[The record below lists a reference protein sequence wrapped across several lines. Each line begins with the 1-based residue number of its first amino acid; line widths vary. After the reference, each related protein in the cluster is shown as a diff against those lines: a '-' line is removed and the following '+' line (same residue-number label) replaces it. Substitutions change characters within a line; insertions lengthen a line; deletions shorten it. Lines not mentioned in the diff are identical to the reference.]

1 MEDNRTV
8 EEYLSKTAAILD
20 ELESKVRRVRTPEGA
35 ARYGQP
41 INSIIKPD
49 VVPNVPIK
57 VPHQIGS
64 QPGTAHERRKRIA
77 KLEEDAKPDIT
88 KPIGSDLPD
97 DVKES
102 MGWMRD
108 AIDGDTQW
116 VVFADGAEV
125 GDDEGSFDGI
135 MRDGASGII
144 TVEPTARGKW
154 ETTWFDKNGDVSYS
168 EIHSDLGSA
177 MARADELKPKEKQ
190 SPKIGPDWSGSMKK
204 LLEADEGWEYDE
216 RVLMGRKIPVLK
228 KGDYIIGKHVAGGF
242 VVRYGSTNRYNIT
255 QTLKQA
261 VAIADND
268 GLKNP
273 RPYQRRPKAPEP
285 RRRRAKKPSG
295 GTPELRGSTLQYN
308 GTKVKIK
315 TNPDGTPYAPS
326 SIQTLMTSLR
336 RAIGHAAWLD
346 ELNRGSEGF
355 TSDKEVAA
363 AQKRLSDI
371 VKMSEWFIDK
381 HGSPADRRALRQIQS
396 NGPAPRRRMTY

>member
-102 MGWMRD
+102 MGWM
-108 AIDGDTQW
+108 
-116 VVFADGAEV
+116 
-125 GDDEGSFDGI
+125 
-135 MRDGASGII
+135 
-144 TVEPTARGKW
+144 
-154 ETTWFDKNGDVSYS
+154 
-168 EIHSDLGSA
+168 
-177 MARADELKPKEKQ
+177 KPKEKQ

-273 RPYQRRPKAPEP
+273 RPHQRRPKAPEP
-285 RRRRAKKPSG
+285 RRRRAKKPAAKKPAPKKRTG
-295 GTPELRGSTLQYN
+295 GTPELRGSFLHYN

-326 SIQTLMTSLR
+326 SIQTLMLSLR
-336 RAIGHAAWLD
+336 RAIERAAWLD
-346 ELNRGSEGF
+346 TLNRGSEGF
-355 TSDKEVAA
+355 TSDDEVAA

-381 HGSPADRRALRQIQS
+381 HGSPADRRTLRQIQN
-396 NGPAPRRRMTY
+396 NGPQPPRRMTY

>member
-57 VPHQIGS
+57 VPRQIGS
-64 QPGTAHERRKRIA
+64 QPGTAH
-77 KLEEDAKPDIT
+77 
-88 KPIGSDLPD
+88 
-97 DVKES
+97 
-102 MGWMRD
+102 
-108 AIDGDTQW
+108 
-116 VVFADGAEV
+116 
-125 GDDEGSFDGI
+125 
-135 MRDGASGII
+135 
-144 TVEPTARGKW
+144 
-154 ETTWFDKNGDVSYS
+154 
-168 EIHSDLGSA
+168 A

-285 RRRRAKKPSG
+285 RRRRAKKPA
-295 GTPELRGSTLQYN
+295 TPKPSTP
-308 GTKVKIK
+308 TR
-315 TNPDGTPYAPS
+315 
-326 SIQTLMTSLR
+326 TLAS
-336 RAIGHAAWLD
+336 AIFATEEQSEQWRKLD
-346 ELNRGSEGF
+346 VLTGQR
-355 TSDKEVAA
+355 
-363 AQKRLSDI
+363 
-371 VKMSEWFIDK
+371 
-381 HGSPADRRALRQIQS
+381 DRRR
-396 NGPAPRRRMTY
+396 G

>member
-57 VPHQIGS
+57 VPHQI
-64 QPGTAHERRKRIA
+64 
-77 KLEEDAKPDIT
+77 
-88 KPIGSDLPD
+88 
-97 DVKES
+97 
-102 MGWMRD
+102 
-108 AIDGDTQW
+108 
-116 VVFADGAEV
+116 
-125 GDDEGSFDGI
+125 
-135 MRDGASGII
+135 
-144 TVEPTARGKW
+144 
-154 ETTWFDKNGDVSYS
+154 
-168 EIHSDLGSA
+168 A